1 MAGPLDGIKVL
12 DWTQWQMGTVATSL
26 LADLGATVVHIE
38 NRITG
43 DAGRGFIMTAT
54 GDLPDGKSAYFET
67 NNRGKRS
74 LAIDLVKQEGKE
86 VIYRLVENS
95 DVFVHNF
102 RQGVPE
108 KLKLDYETLYQYN
121 PKIIYAAASGYGP
134 RGPEAREPAFDFVG
148 MARSGIA
155 SILGYPHDPC
165 LPFHGGLADQAGAIM
180 TSYGILVALLARER
194 LGFGQ
199 KVDVSH
205 LGSMITLQGLPIG
218 MGLYIRPDAPP
229 EEQPE
234 KPTRKNVANPLW
246 NYYKCK
252 DDRWL
257 VLGMLQ
263 PDIKWPAM
271 CKALGIDHLEHDPR
285 YENADVRRENSEGL
299 IALMD
304 EIFITRTSLEW
315 MKILKE
321 TGDVICTPVQTIPDL
336 INDPQVI
343 ANNYITDYE
352 HEVLGPVRVR
362 GLPIELSRTPGEVR
376 AEAPEFGQ
384 HTEEVL
390 MEIGGYTWEEIAE
403 LREKEVI

>member
-1 MAGPLDGIKVL
+1 MAGPLDGIRVL

-67 NNRGKRS
+67 NNRGKKS

-86 VIYRLVENS
+86 VIYRLVGHS

-134 RGPEAREPAFDFVG
+134 RGPEAKEPAFDFVG

-155 SILGYPHDPC
+155 SVIGYPHDPC

-180 TSYGILVALLARER
+180 TSYGILAALLARER

-205 LGSMITLQGLPIG
+205 LGSMITWQGLPIG
-218 MGLYIRPDAPP
+218 MGLYLRPDVPL

-252 DDRWL
+252 DERWL

-285 YENADVRRENSEGL
+285 YENAEVRRENSEGL

-304 EIFITRTSLEW
+304 EIFITRTSSEW

-362 GLPIELSRTPGEVR
+362 GLPVELSKTPGEVR